1 MLPVPDTVAP
11 AVGAVRLTVGDV
23 VSGAEIRA
31 DCRVCSVAVFTCPT
45 ADGAVA
51 LAASTVTGAAI
62 SSTASSTTRP
72 VCTPAPAPATPVSMP
87 GLPPGLRTAA
97 IIAHRIGESTGP
109 VGVESSNPLPSQRNT
124 FDVIVGASTSRVTT
138 ARAAGRGSGAT
149 YLSGTSWG
157 TQPAPAPGAVPGQTC
172 GAGANTFSA
181 LTVLRSGFGAAPP
194 GPASRPA
201 AAVPPNCPAGP
212 PAAPPRCRA
221 GRPPASAVVG
231 TT

>member
-72 VCTPAPAPATPVSMP
+72 V
-87 GLPPGLRTAA
+87 
-97 IIAHRIGESTGP
+97 
-109 VGVESSNPLPSQRNT
+109 GVESSNPLPSQRNT

-149 YLSGTSWG
+149 DLSGTSWG